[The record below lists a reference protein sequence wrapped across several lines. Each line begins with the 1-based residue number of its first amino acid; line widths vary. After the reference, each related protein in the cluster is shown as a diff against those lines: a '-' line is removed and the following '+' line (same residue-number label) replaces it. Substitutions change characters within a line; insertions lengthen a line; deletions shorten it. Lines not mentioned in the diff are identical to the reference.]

1 MSQKPPTR
9 AMREN
14 PDIDQLRRQAR
25 ELLEAYRASSAEAIA
40 EVSAYHRTAD
50 IESFALHDAQF
61 VLARSYGFES
71 WPKLKAAVDGVTAA
85 KLHEATES
93 GDLKTARELLTR
105 RPEMVDLGR
114 GEMRAIHMAVLRRNL
129 EMTKL
134 LLEFGADPE
143 SGIWPNRD
151 ATSARVFARDRGYD
165 EISAEIRAALEKRGM
180 RGPGSPGE
188 AARQFERAWRA
199 GSEEDMVAVM
209 DKHPELAESR
219 PAGGITMLHQ
229 ASGRAAMLM
238 IKWLLDHGADI
249 NARSGQGWTPLDFAA
264 SGRGSGEWLFN
275 DEKFQRV
282 AKLLL
287 EHGAQLSP
295 LSAATLGRWDYLQ
308 TLSKDAL
315 EAKGVLEAAVK
326 GNQLDVLRRLLDF
339 GLDPDERIQVG
350 HIEEQIWSASGPLFQ
365 AVVLNRIEMARLL
378 LERGA
383 DPNAQVYAA
392 GSPSYRA
399 YLGRNP
405 EMIALI
411 ERYGGWI
418 DAGSAGYAR
427 QTEMARKMLA
437 GEMDPH
443 IEPNDFSGHTVAE
456 QLLWGGASSLCD
468 DIVRM
473 ALERVDWPA
482 DDPRWLGMLR
492 RPTWNNAHR
501 PECCDTFRL
510 ILARTGPHHRDPDY
524 GQTILHEVAKE
535 DCSTAVPL
543 ATILLDAGARLD
555 VRDKLLKSTPLGWA
569 CRWGRVEMVRLFLA
583 RGADPVEADA
593 EPWATPRAWA
603 EKMHYGEIAEML
615 VAVG

>member
-151 ATSARVFARDRGYD
+151 ATSARVFAHDRGYD

-264 SGRGSGEWLFN
+264 SGRGIGEWLFN
-275 DEKFQRV
+275 NEKFQRV